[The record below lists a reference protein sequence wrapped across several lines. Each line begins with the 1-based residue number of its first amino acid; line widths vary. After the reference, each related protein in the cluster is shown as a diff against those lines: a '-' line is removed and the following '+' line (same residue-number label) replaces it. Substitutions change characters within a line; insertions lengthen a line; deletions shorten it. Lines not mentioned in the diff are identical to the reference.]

1 MHGTVWVFWSN
12 HVTELCEKSIKK
24 NNNNEYAYTRFVN
37 IYEYSGEVL
46 YTREHKAV
54 ASKHKQNF
62 VTIDEL
68 KVFKGITKVN
78 ILQVY
83 NDLYSNK

>member
-12 HVTELCEKSIKK
+12 HVTELCEKWINK
-24 NNNNEYAYTRFVN
+24 NNEYKYTRFEK
-37 IYEYSGEVL
+37 IYKYSGEVL